1 MERIVFRGLA
11 DGDSTY
17 YRGEAVRV
25 RVAFTRHIAV
35 ETSGGK
41 PYVELT
47 VGAATRRAELV
58 AWKLNRMDFR
68 YVVQAGDLDGDGVSV
83 PANGL
88 KLNGAAVTAKDDASL
103 AADVTHGVAEGG
115 LSRKVDGSQYRPPG
129 PTLSGEGASVA
140 EGGAG
145 AETDLGFAVRLVPAA
160 ASRVTVDY
168 ADAGSGTA
176 TSGVDYAAIEGGTL
190 TFEPG
195 DTLQTAWVKVRGDDA
210 VEGDETVV
218 LSLSGATGAELA
230 TSTVTGTIVDDDE
243 AAPPGP
249 TVERIVFRGLAAGDS
264 TYYRGEAVR
273 VRVAFTRHIA
283 VETSGGEPHVE
294 LTVGAATRRAEL
306 VAWKLNRMD
315 FRYVVQAGDFDG
327 DGVSVPANGLKLNG
341 AAVTAKDDASVDAD
355 VAHGVAEG
363 GASRKVDGSQYR
375 PQGPT
380 LSGEGASVAEGGAG
394 AETDLGFAVRLA
406 PAAASRVTVDYAD
419 AGSGTATSGVDYAA
433 IEGGTLTFEPGDTL
447 QTAWVKVRGDD
458 AVEGDETVVL
468 SLSGATGAELAT
480 STVTGTIVDDD
491 EAAPPG
497 PTVERIV
504 FLGLAAGDSTY
515 YRGEAVRV
523 RVAFTRHIAVET
535 SGGEPH
541 VELTVGAAT
550 RRAELVA
557 WKLNRMDFRY
567 VVQAGDFDG
576 DGVSVPANGLKL
588 NGAAVTAKD
597 DASVD
602 ADVAH
607 GVAEGGASR
616 KVDGSQYRPQGP
628 TLSGEGASVAE
639 GGAGAETD
647 LGFAV
652 RLAPAAA
659 SRVTVDYAD
668 AGSGTATSGVD
679 YAAIEGGTLTFEP
692 GDTLQTAWVKVRG
705 DDAVEGDET
714 VVLSL
719 SGATGA
725 ELATS
730 TVTGTIVDDD
740 EAAPPGPTV
749 ERIVFLGLAAGD
761 STYYRGEAVRVRVAF
776 TRHIAVET
784 SGGEPHVEL
793 TVGAATRRAEL
804 VAWKLNRM
812 DFRYVVQADDFDG
825 DGVSVPANGLKLN
838 GAAVTAK
845 DDASVDADVAHGV
858 AEGGASRKVD
868 GSQYRPQGP
877 TLSGEGASVAEGGA
891 GAETDLGFAV
901 RLAPAAASRV
911 TVDYAD
917 AGSGTATSGVDY
929 AAIEGGTLTFE
940 PGDTLQ
946 TAWVK
951 VRGDDAVEGDET
963 VVLSLSGAT
972 GAELATSTVT
982 GTIVDDDEA
991 APPGPT
997 VERIVFLGL
1006 AAGDSTY
1013 YRGEAVRVRVAF
1025 TRHIA
1030 VETSGGEPHV
1040 ELTVGAAT
1048 RRAELVAW
1056 KLNRMDFR
1064 YVVQADD
1071 FDGDGVSVPANGL
1084 KLNGA
1089 AVTAK
1094 DAASVDAD
1102 VAHGVAEGGASR
1114 KVDGSQYRPQGPT
1127 LSGEGAS
1134 VAEGGAGAETDLGFA
1149 VRLAPPAASR
1159 VTVDYADAGSGTA
1172 TSGVDYAAIGGGTLT
1187 FEPGDTLQTVWVKVR
1202 GDDAVEDDETV
1213 VLSLSGAAGA
1223 ELATSTVTGTIVDD
1237 DGPEPRGPTVERIVF
1252 RGLAAGDSTY
1262 YRGEAVRVRVAFT
1275 RHIAMEMSGG
1285 KPHVELTVGAATRR
1299 AELVAWKLNRMD
1311 FRYVVQAGDLD
1322 GDGVSVP
1329 ANGLKLNGATV
1340 KARNGPALDANPAH
1354 GAAEGGASRKVDGSG
1369 HRPQGPTL
1377 SAGGSSA
1384 TEGGSDTETA
1394 LEFAVWLGPPAASRV
1409 TVAYADA
1416 GSGTATAGVD
1426 YAEIEADTLTFEP
1439 GETLKTVSVT
1449 VRGDDEVEDDETVV
1463 LSLSGA
1469 TNAELASRRVTG
1481 TIVDDDGSR
1490 PTVSIDSAT
1499 IREPG
1504 PGEAVAL
1511 SFTVSLRAPSARQVT
1526 VRYADA
1532 GTGTA
1537 TPGGDYDAVTPG
1549 TVVFAAGDTAQ
1560 TVEVTVRGDAL
1571 DEPVETIV
1579 LALARPVNADL
1590 PNGGAR
1596 GVGTIVDDDDAPTI
1610 SGDSPSVEEGN
1621 GEGRRLRFTLA
1632 LDRPSGRGLA
1642 LYYADAGTGTA
1653 TSGADYEEVVPDT
1666 LFFEPG
1672 ETTKS
1677 IDVMVVGDTLQELD
1691 ETVVLRLSAA
1701 DSSLL
1706 AVSTAL
1712 IAGTIVDDDGED
1724 LAPSFGDAVVPA
1736 QRWVRAC
1743 EIRAVQLPAAEGGDA
1758 PLAYGLAPAL
1768 PLGLAFDAGRR
1779 TIAGTPEREQPIT
1792 TYRYTATDA
1801 DGDSATLSF
1810 TAQVELLE
1818 CGLEEADG
1826 LDADGDPEAVD
1837 AASSETPS
1845 IGDAGDFD
1853 AEQEALSEDATAVS
1867 MHQEDD
1873 AEGGLAT
1880 GPVVGAQSSALT
1892 VQRFNFRGLAAGDS
1906 TYYRGEVVRV
1916 RVFFTQHVTVNT
1928 SGGKPYLDLTVGS
1941 TTRRAAYNSS
1951 RQNYLGFSYRVQA
1964 DDFDGDGVSVPA
1976 NGLKLNGAT
1985 VTARSNPAVVAD
1997 PAHGVAEGGLSRKVD
2012 GSQFRPPGLAVERI
2026 DFRSAPGGDSTY
2038 YRDEIVRVRVFFT
2051 EQIAVD
2057 ASGGLPSVDLTVG
2070 AETRRAVMGSRS
2082 WNQNRLELRYVVQ
2095 AGDFDGDGVSVQ
2107 ANSLSLNGAVVT
2119 AQGDASVL
2127 AETGHGA
2134 VEGGAS
2140 QKVDGSQYRPQGPT
2154 LSAGGTSVVEGDSG
2168 AETDL
2173 EFAVR
2178 LAPAAASRVTVDYAD
2193 AGSGTATSGVDYAAI
2208 EGGTLTFEPG
2218 DTLQTVWVKVRGDDE
2233 VEDDETVVLSL
2244 SGATGAELATSTVRG
2259 TIVNDD
2265 EAAPALTV
2273 QRFNFRGLGAADS
2286 TYYLNEVVRVRV
2298 FFTEHVTVDTSGG
2311 EPYLDLTVGSTTR
2324 RAAYNSSR
2332 QNYLGFSYRVQAD
2345 DFDGDGVSVPAN
2357 GLKLNGATVTARSNP
2372 AVVADPAH
2380 GVAEGGLSRKVDGSQ
2395 FRPQGPTLSAGGT
2408 SVVEGDSGAETDL
2421 EFAVRLVPAA
2431 ASRVT
2436 VEYADAG
2443 SGTAT
2448 SGVDYAAIGSGTL
2461 TFEPGD
2467 TLQTVWVKVRG
2478 DDEVEDDETVVL
2490 SLSGAAGAELATSTV
2505 RGTIV
2510 DDDEA
2515 APALT
2520 VQRFNFRGLG
2530 ASDSTYYLNEVVRVR
2545 VFFTE
2550 HVTVDTSGGEPYLDL
2565 TVGAT
2570 TRRADYGSSRQN
2582 YLDFRYRVQADDF
2595 DGDGVSVP
2603 ANGLKLNGAT
2613 VTARNNPSVVADP
2626 GHGVAEGGLS
2636 RKVDGSQLRPQGPTL
2651 SAGGTSVVEGD
2662 SGAETD
2668 LEFAVRLAP
2677 PAASRVT
2684 VEYADAGSGTA
2695 TSGVDYAA
2703 IGSGTL
2709 TFEPGD
2715 TLKTVWVK
2723 VRGDDEV
2730 EDDETVVLSLSG
2742 ATGAELATSTVRGTI
2757 VNDDEAAPALTV
2769 QRFNFR
2775 GLGASDS
2782 TYYLNEVV
2790 RVRVFFTEH
2799 VTVDTSGGEPYL
2811 DLTVGATTRR
2821 ADYGSSR
2828 QNYLDFSYRVQADDF
2843 DGDGVSVPANGLK
2856 LNGATV
2862 TARNNPS
2869 VVADPGHGVAEGGL
2883 SRKVDGSQ
2891 LRPQGPTLSAG
2902 GTSVVEGDSGAET
2915 DLEFAVRLAPPAASR
2930 VTVEYADAGSGT
2942 ATSGVDY
2949 AAIEGGTLTFEPGE
2963 TLKTVWVK
2971 VRGDDE
2977 VEDDETVVLSLSGAA
2992 GAELAT
2998 STVRGTI
3005 VDDDEAAPALTVQ
3018 RFNFRGLGASDSTY
3032 YLNEVVR
3039 VRVFF
3044 TEHVTVDT
3052 SGGEP
3057 YLDLTVG
3064 STTRRAAYNSSRQ
3077 NYLGFSYRVQAD
3089 DFDGDGVSVPA
3100 NGLKLNGATVTA
3112 RSNPAVVADPAH
3124 GVAEG
3129 GLSRK
3134 VDGSQLRPQGP
3145 TLSAGG
3151 TSVVEGDSGAETDLE
3166 FAVRLAPAA
3175 ASRVTVDYADAGS
3188 GTATSGVDYAAI
3200 EGGTLTFEP
3209 GETLK
3214 TVWVKVR
3221 GDDEVEDDET
3231 VVLSLSGAAGAELA
3245 TSTVRGT
3252 IVDDDEAAPAL
3263 TVQRFNFRGL
3273 GASDSTYYL
3282 NEVVRVRVF
3291 FTEHVTVDTSG
3302 GEPYLDLTVGA
3313 TTRRADYGSSRQ
3325 NYLDFRYRVQADDFD
3340 GDGVSVP
3347 ANGLKLNGATVTARN
3362 NPSVVA
3368 DPGHGVAEGGLSR
3381 KVDGSQ
3387 LRPQGPTLSAGGT
3400 SVVEGDSGAE
3410 TDLEFAVRLAPAAAS
3425 RVTVDYADAGSGT
3438 ATSGVDYAAIEGGTL
3453 TFEPGDTLQT
3463 MQVTVRGDDEVEGDE
3478 TVVLSLS
3485 GATGAELATSTV
3497 RGTIVDDDGPEP
3509 RGPTVERI
3517 VFRGL
3522 AAGDSTYY
3530 RDEVVRVRVRFSR
3543 HVTVAT
3549 TAGEPHL
3556 DLTVGATTRRA
3567 DFGSSRQN
3575 YLDFRYRVQAGDFDG
3590 DGVSV
3595 PANGLKLN
3603 GATVTARNGP
3613 ALDANPAHGA
3623 AEGGASRKVDGSGHR
3638 PQGPTLSAGGSSAA
3652 EGGSDTETALEF
3664 AVWLGPP
3671 AASRVTVAYADAGS
3685 GTATAGVDYAEIE
3698 ADTLTFE
3705 PGETLKTVS
3714 VTVRGDDEVEDD
3726 ETVVLSL
3733 SGATNAEL
3741 ASRRVTGTIVDDDG
3755 SRPTVSIDSATIREP
3770 GPGEAV
3776 ALSFTVSLR
3785 APSARQVTVRYADAG
3800 TGTATPGGDYDAV
3813 TPGTVVFAA
3822 GDTAQTVEVTVR
3834 GDALDEPVETIV
3846 LALARPV
3853 NADLPNGGAR
3863 GVGTIVDDDD
3873 APTIS
3878 GDSPSVEEGNGEGR
3892 RLRFTLAL
3900 DRPSGRGLAL
3910 YYADAGTGTATSGAD
3925 YEEVVPDTLFFEP
3938 GETTKSIDVMVVG
3951 DTLQELD
3958 ETVVLRLSAADS
3970 SLLAVSTALI
3980 AGTIVD
3986 DDGEDLAPSFGDAV
4000 VPAQRWVRACE
4011 IRAVQLPAAEGGDA
4025 PLAYGLAPAL
4035 PLGLAFD
4042 AGRRTI
4048 AGTPER
4054 EQPITTYRYTATD
4067 ADGDSATLSFTA
4079 QVELL
4084 ECGLEADGLDADGEP
4099 EAVDAASSETP
4110 SIGDA
4115 GDFDAER
4122 EALSEDA
4129 TAVSD
4134 SGLPLGPVAVAQSAT
4149 PSMQRIVFLGLAAG
4163 DSTYY
4168 RGEAV
4173 RVRMAFTHHI
4183 AVDTAGGKPYV
4194 DLTVGTATR
4203 RADLVAWKLNRLDF
4217 RYTVQAT
4224 DFDGDGVSVPANGLK
4239 LNGATITAKNDTSV
4253 NANIAHDS
4261 AAGGASR
4268 KVDGSKYRPPSVR
4281 SATFSNSP
4289 ASGDTYGYGE
4299 KIEATVAFDRR
4310 VLVSTT
4316 GGTPSLDL
4324 TIGAHT
4330 RQATLIRAGRR
4341 TRLIFSYTVQAGDL
4355 APAGASIA
4363 ANAVRLNGGT
4373 ITHDA
4378 DSATHAILAHEAVAA
4393 DTTRRVDGRRGR
4405 PPKVGE
4411 IAFGA
4416 PAPTDSVYYRGDSI
4430 RVRVA
4435 FDDSVAVDT
4444 TSGKPQV
4451 ALTVGTATRQAA
4463 FSAHAGKALDF
4474 VYVVQATDRDSDGV
4488 SIATNAL
4495 ALNGATIRGTGA
4507 AAARNAD
4514 VTHPP
4519 VAASAARTVD
4529 GSKVGAPKVSSVAFA
4544 GLPPDGDTYH
4554 YDDEVRVQVV
4564 FDGRVAVDTV
4574 GGEPQLALSMGT
4586 RRRQAVFAPSA
4597 STGTTLVFAYR
4608 VQSADVDSDGASIA
4622 ANALALNGGSIKA
4635 EADSTT
4641 AALVTHDSLAAD
4653 PARKV
4658 DGRPRITSLEFYD
4671 PPSSVPPSAGV
4682 YGFGE
4687 RIRILARYDQKLILD
4702 HRAWVSLEVGTDTV
4716 QVRSSWRLR
4725 MGDRALLFTYVV
4737 GRGAMDSDGVRVPKG
4752 VLSLNGGMLKA
4763 DSDGVTRARLDH
4775 GGLPADSSRRVNGS
4789 VTPTPRPV
4797 VTLTD
4802 DPPASGNTYTW
4813 NERIEAS
4820 VYFNVD
4826 VLVTG
4831 RPRLTMNVGTGTR
4844 QLVADEYGGRGP
4856 LTFEY
4861 VVQAADM
4868 DADGISFPANAL
4880 SLPSGA
4886 TIRSATDTSI
4896 HAVLSHDSVP
4906 ADPQRK
4912 VDGQSV
4918 QAPKVLRTFIG
4929 PPPSHDNTYTRGET
4943 FFTSMVFDR
4952 DVAVDTT
4959 GGRPRVALEIGDSTR
4974 YATYW
4979 RSPRGRPQELQFV
4992 YVVQAGDRDADGVS
5006 IKANGLSANGGSITL
5021 LGDTTPAVLSHVG
5034 LFPTGHKVDGGRVGA
5049 PHARWAAF
5057 NAPVKGDTYL
5067 RGERIEVT
5075 ISFDRVASVDTV
5087 GGRPR
5092 IALQVGDSTRYATY
5106 LGPSRAQAHIELGY
5120 VVRAGDRDADGLSIG
5135 ANALELNG
5143 GTITAP
5149 GDTTPAVLTRATV
5162 PTSAAH
5168 KVDGSRAGVAE
5179 VQWLA
5184 VGPPPSRDSTYTRG
5198 EVLYASVHF
5207 NRAVAVDTTG
5217 GRPRIAIEIG
5227 DSTRYATYSHQFT
5240 NTPARQ
5246 VFKYV
5251 VQASDRDTDG
5261 LSVAADAL
5269 ELNGGS
5275 ITAPDDTVSADLSHA
5290 PVAADSAFKVD
5301 GGRTGVPHVRWM
5313 WFNAPASGDTYL
5325 RGEHVGVT
5333 VAFDRSTS
5341 VDTVGGRPRI
5351 ALQVGDSTRHA
5362 TYLGA
5367 PGARTNYGFTYVVQ
5381 TGDRDADGLSIAA
5394 NALELNGGSI
5404 TAPGDTAAA
5413 VLTHDSVPTSAAH
5426 KVDGSRAAGDVAA
5439 EENRAPE
5446 VVSEIAPKT
5455 MEVASPPAVVDLSA
5469 HFRDPDG
5476 DELRY
5481 FAASATP
5488 RSVRVDEAGG
5498 VLTIHAAAVGQSTVT
5513 VRAVDPEGAEAEQ
5526 SFLVTVEASRADR
5539 ARILKRSLAAFG
5551 RSVGTETVEAI
5562 GGRLGAADDP
5572 TAMGA
5577 MGAAHLQVGG
5587 RSLSCVGAAER
5598 CDLQE
5603 LARQAA
5609 GLLGVRPS
5617 HGAGSLASAL
5627 RAAAKGGHDAG
5638 ALRGLADAFG
5648 RSAQI
5653 GAQDGFGAGSFG
5665 ATGDLGTGSLGAQ
5678 GGLGTAG
5685 SLGAGSFGATGGR
5698 ASGLGVPGAGG
5709 RGDRPRWGRLVAMD
5723 PVTRDELLTRSSFRF
5738 SPGAG
5743 AGGGA
5748 QAAPGGWTFWGRASA
5763 GGFEGR
5769 PEDDLALD
5777 GTVRSAYLGADY
5789 RFGAGPLVGLALSRT
5804 TSLIGFESG
5813 INGTGTVDAR
5823 LTSLYP
5829 YAQWSPRAGLSV
5841 WGLVGAG
5848 RGTAALSEDA
5858 TRRRYETGMGMAMTA
5873 AGVRQRLTGV
5883 LAVKADAF
5891 EVRTDADEAEGLA
5904 GVVANVRRL
5913 RVASEVVGR
5922 WGLSGGSSIASQVEV
5937 GARFDGGDAETG
5949 AGAEAG
5955 AGIGYVHEGI
5965 GLSVDARGR
5974 ALVAHQASSF
5984 REWGASVAVRL
5995 RPSGEAGG
6003 LSFALEPSWGNAASG
6018 VATLWREGAAAG
6030 APGVPLGGSLSPAQ
6044 AGGVPLASERASASR
6059 LHMEVDYAIVLA
6071 DGGRV
6076 APFGR
6081 WAVEGGSGRRLNVG
6095 VRLSVLEAA
6104 TLDLFGEEVSGGAK
6118 PADRRLGLQGAVR
6131 FK

>member
-1 MERIVFRGLA
+1 MFQSKTMRAAVPGVR
-11 DGDSTY
+11 DS
-17 YRGEAVRV
+17 VC
-25 RVAFTRHIAV
+25 
-35 ETSGGK
+35 GGK
-41 PYVELT
+41 AWTGVVTFVLL
-47 VGAATRRAELV
+47 VLIGAAPSSRAE
-58 AWKLNRMDFR
+58 AHF
-68 YVVQAGDLDGDGVSV
+68 DGDGVSI

-88 KLNGAAVTAKDDASL
+88 KLNGAAVKARNGPALDANP
-103 AADVTHGVAEGG
+103 AHGAAEGG
-115 LSRKVDGSQYRPPG
+115 ASRKVDGSGHRPDADGDPEAVDAASSETPSIDDVG
-129 PTLSGEGASVA
+129 DFDAEREVLSEDASAVLMHQDVDA
-140 EGGAG
+140 EGG
-145 AETDLGFAVRLVPAA
+145 
-160 ASRVTVDY
+160 
-168 ADAGSGTA
+168 
-176 TSGVDYAAIEGGTL
+176 
-190 TFEPG
+190 
-195 DTLQTAWVKVRGDDA
+195 
-210 VEGDETVV
+210 
-218 LSLSGATGAELA
+218 LA
-230 TSTVTGTIVDDDE
+230 TEPVVGAQSSALTVQ
-243 AAPPGP
+243 
-249 TVERIVFRGLAAGDS
+249 RFNFRGLAAGDS
-264 TYYRGEAVR
+264 TYYRDEVVR
-273 VRVAFTRHIA
+273 VRVFFTQH
-283 VETSGGEPHVE
+283 VTVNTSGGEPYLD
-294 LTVGAATRRAEL
+294 LTVGSTTRRADYGSSRQNYL
-306 VAWKLNRMD
+306 D
-315 FRYVVQAGDFDG
+315 FRYRVQADDFDG

-341 AAVTAKDDASVDAD
+341 ATVIARNNPAVVAD
-355 VAHGVAEG
+355 PAHGVAEG
-363 GASRKVDGSQYR
+363 GLSRKVDGSQFRPPGLAVDRIDFRSAPEGDSTYYRDEIVRVRVFFTQQIAVDASGGLPSVDLTVGTETRRAVMGSRSWNQHRLELRYVVQAGDFDGDGVSVQANSLSLNGAVVTAQGDASVVAETGHGAVEGGASQKVDGSQYR

-406 PAAASRVTVDYAD
+406 PAAASRVTVEYAD

-447 QTAWVKVRGDD
+447 KTVWVKVRGDD
-458 AVEGDETVVL
+458 EVEGDETVVL

-480 STVTGTIVDDD
+480 STVRGTIVNDD
-491 EAAPPG
+491 EAAP
-497 PTVERIV
+497 V
-504 FLGLAAGDSTY
+504 
-515 YRGEAVRV
+515 
-523 RVAFTRHIAVET
+523 
-535 SGGEPH
+535 
-541 VELTVGAAT
+541 
-550 RRAELVA
+550 
-557 WKLNRMDFRY
+557 
-567 VVQAGDFDG
+567 
-576 DGVSVPANGLKL
+576 
-588 NGAAVTAKD
+588 
-597 DASVD
+597 
-602 ADVAH
+602 
-607 GVAEGGASR
+607 
-616 KVDGSQYRPQGP
+616 
-628 TLSGEGASVAE
+628 
-639 GGAGAETD
+639 
-647 LGFAV
+647 
-652 RLAPAAA
+652 
-659 SRVTVDYAD
+659 
-668 AGSGTATSGVD
+668 
-679 YAAIEGGTLTFEP
+679 
-692 GDTLQTAWVKVRG
+692 
-705 DDAVEGDET
+705 
-714 VVLSL
+714 
-719 SGATGA
+719 
-725 ELATS
+725 
-730 TVTGTIVDDD
+730 
-740 EAAPPGPTV
+740 
-749 ERIVFLGLAAGD
+749 
-761 STYYRGEAVRVRVAF
+761 
-776 TRHIAVET
+776 
-784 SGGEPHVEL
+784 
-793 TVGAATRRAEL
+793 
-804 VAWKLNRM
+804 
-812 DFRYVVQADDFDG
+812 
-825 DGVSVPANGLKLN
+825 
-838 GAAVTAK
+838 
-845 DDASVDADVAHGV
+845 
-858 AEGGASRKVD
+858 
-868 GSQYRPQGP
+868 
-877 TLSGEGASVAEGGA
+877 
-891 GAETDLGFAV
+891 
-901 RLAPAAASRV
+901 
-911 TVDYAD
+911 
-917 AGSGTATSGVDY
+917 
-929 AAIEGGTLTFE
+929 
-940 PGDTLQ
+940 
-946 TAWVK
+946 
-951 VRGDDAVEGDET
+951 
-963 VVLSLSGAT
+963 
-972 GAELATSTVT
+972 
-982 GTIVDDDEA
+982 
-991 APPGPT
+991 
-997 VERIVFLGL
+997 
-1006 AAGDSTY
+1006 
-1013 YRGEAVRVRVAF
+1013 
-1025 TRHIA
+1025 
-1030 VETSGGEPHV
+1030 
-1040 ELTVGAAT
+1040 
-1048 RRAELVAW
+1048 
-1056 KLNRMDFR
+1056 
-1064 YVVQADD
+1064 
-1071 FDGDGVSVPANGL
+1071 
-1084 KLNGA
+1084 
-1089 AVTAK
+1089 
-1094 DAASVDAD
+1094 
-1102 VAHGVAEGGASR
+1102 
-1114 KVDGSQYRPQGPT
+1114 
-1127 LSGEGAS
+1127 
-1134 VAEGGAGAETDLGFA
+1134 
-1149 VRLAPPAASR
+1149 
-1159 VTVDYADAGSGTA
+1159 
-1172 TSGVDYAAIGGGTLT
+1172 
-1187 FEPGDTLQTVWVKVR
+1187 
-1202 GDDAVEDDETV
+1202 
-1213 VLSLSGAAGA
+1213 
-1223 ELATSTVTGTIVDD
+1223 
-1237 DGPEPRGPTVERIVF
+1237 
-1252 RGLAAGDSTY
+1252 
-1262 YRGEAVRVRVAFT
+1262 
-1275 RHIAMEMSGG
+1275 
-1285 KPHVELTVGAATRR
+1285 
-1299 AELVAWKLNRMD
+1299 
-1311 FRYVVQAGDLD
+1311 
-1322 GDGVSVP
+1322 
-1329 ANGLKLNGATV
+1329 
-1340 KARNGPALDANPAH
+1340 
-1354 GAAEGGASRKVDGSG
+1354 
-1369 HRPQGPTL
+1369 
-1377 SAGGSSA
+1377 
-1384 TEGGSDTETA
+1384 
-1394 LEFAVWLGPPAASRV
+1394 
-1409 TVAYADA
+1409 
-1416 GSGTATAGVD
+1416 
-1426 YAEIEADTLTFEP
+1426 
-1439 GETLKTVSVT
+1439 
-1449 VRGDDEVEDDETVV
+1449 
-1463 LSLSGA
+1463 
-1469 TNAELASRRVTG
+1469 
-1481 TIVDDDGSR
+1481 
-1490 PTVSIDSAT
+1490 
-1499 IREPG
+1499 
-1504 PGEAVAL
+1504 
-1511 SFTVSLRAPSARQVT
+1511 
-1526 VRYADA
+1526 
-1532 GTGTA
+1532 
-1537 TPGGDYDAVTPG
+1537 
-1549 TVVFAAGDTAQ
+1549 
-1560 TVEVTVRGDAL
+1560 
-1571 DEPVETIV
+1571 
-1579 LALARPVNADL
+1579 
-1590 PNGGAR
+1590 
-1596 GVGTIVDDDDAPTI
+1596 
-1610 SGDSPSVEEGN
+1610 
-1621 GEGRRLRFTLA
+1621 
-1632 LDRPSGRGLA
+1632 
-1642 LYYADAGTGTA
+1642 
-1653 TSGADYEEVVPDT
+1653 
-1666 LFFEPG
+1666 
-1672 ETTKS
+1672 
-1677 IDVMVVGDTLQELD
+1677 
-1691 ETVVLRLSAA
+1691 
-1701 DSSLL
+1701 
-1706 AVSTAL
+1706 
-1712 IAGTIVDDDGED
+1712 
-1724 LAPSFGDAVVPA
+1724 
-1736 QRWVRAC
+1736 
-1743 EIRAVQLPAAEGGDA
+1743 
-1758 PLAYGLAPAL
+1758 
-1768 PLGLAFDAGRR
+1768 
-1779 TIAGTPEREQPIT
+1779 
-1792 TYRYTATDA
+1792 
-1801 DGDSATLSF
+1801 
-1810 TAQVELLE
+1810 
-1818 CGLEEADG
+1818 
-1826 LDADGDPEAVD
+1826 
-1837 AASSETPS
+1837 
-1845 IGDAGDFD
+1845 
-1853 AEQEALSEDATAVS
+1853 
-1867 MHQEDD
+1867 
-1873 AEGGLAT
+1873 
-1880 GPVVGAQSSALT
+1880 LT
-1892 VQRFNFRGLAAGDS
+1892 VQRFNFRGLGASDS
-1906 TYYRGEVVRV
+1906 TYYLNEVVRV
-1916 RVFFTQHVTVNT
+1916 RVFFTEHVTVDT
-1928 SGGKPYLDLTVGS
+1928 SGGEPYLDLTVGS

-1985 VTARSNPAVVAD
+1985 VTARNNPAVVAD

-2012 GSQFRPPGLAVERI
+2012 GSQL
-2026 DFRSAPGGDSTY
+2026 
-2038 YRDEIVRVRVFFT
+2038 
-2051 EQIAVD
+2051 
-2057 ASGGLPSVDLTVG
+2057 
-2070 AETRRAVMGSRS
+2070 
-2082 WNQNRLELRYVVQ
+2082 
-2095 AGDFDGDGVSVQ
+2095 
-2107 ANSLSLNGAVVT
+2107 
-2119 AQGDASVL
+2119 
-2127 AETGHGA
+2127 
-2134 VEGGAS
+2134 
-2140 QKVDGSQYRPQGPT
+2140 RPQGPT

-2178 LAPAAASRVTVDYAD
+2178 LAPPAASRVTVDYAD

-2208 EGGTLTFEPG
+2208 GSGTLTFEPG
-2218 DTLQTVWVKVRGDDE
+2218 DTLQTVSVTVRGDDE

-2259 TIVNDD
+2259 TIVDDD

-2357 GLKLNGATVTARSNP
+2357 GLKLNGATVTARN
-2372 AVVADPAH
+2372 
-2380 GVAEGGLSRKVDGSQ
+2380 
-2395 FRPQGPTLSAGGT
+2395 
-2408 SVVEGDSGAETDL
+2408 
-2421 EFAVRLVPAA
+2421 
-2431 ASRVT
+2431 
-2436 VEYADAG
+2436 
-2443 SGTAT
+2443 
-2448 SGVDYAAIGSGTL
+2448 
-2461 TFEPGD
+2461 
-2467 TLQTVWVKVRG
+2467 
-2478 DDEVEDDETVVL
+2478 
-2490 SLSGAAGAELATSTV
+2490 
-2505 RGTIV
+2505 
-2510 DDDEA
+2510 
-2515 APALT
+2515 
-2520 VQRFNFRGLG
+2520 
-2530 ASDSTYYLNEVVRVR
+2530 
-2545 VFFTE
+2545 
-2550 HVTVDTSGGEPYLDL
+2550 
-2565 TVGAT
+2565 
-2570 TRRADYGSSRQN
+2570 
-2582 YLDFRYRVQADDF
+2582 
-2595 DGDGVSVP
+2595 
-2603 ANGLKLNGAT
+2603 
-2613 VTARNNPSVVADP
+2613 
-2626 GHGVAEGGLS
+2626 
-2636 RKVDGSQLRPQGPTL
+2636 
-2651 SAGGTSVVEGD
+2651 
-2662 SGAETD
+2662 
-2668 LEFAVRLAP
+2668 
-2677 PAASRVT
+2677 
-2684 VEYADAGSGTA
+2684 
-2695 TSGVDYAA
+2695 
-2703 IGSGTL
+2703 
-2709 TFEPGD
+2709 
-2715 TLKTVWVK
+2715 
-2723 VRGDDEV
+2723 
-2730 EDDETVVLSLSG
+2730 
-2742 ATGAELATSTVRGTI
+2742 
-2757 VNDDEAAPALTV
+2757 
-2769 QRFNFR
+2769 
-2775 GLGASDS
+2775 
-2782 TYYLNEVV
+2782 
-2790 RVRVFFTEH
+2790 
-2799 VTVDTSGGEPYL
+2799 
-2811 DLTVGATTRR
+2811 
-2821 ADYGSSR
+2821 
-2828 QNYLDFSYRVQADDF
+2828 
-2843 DGDGVSVPANGLK
+2843 
-2856 LNGATV
+2856 
-2862 TARNNPS
+2862 
-2869 VVADPGHGVAEGGL
+2869 
-2883 SRKVDGSQ
+2883 
-2891 LRPQGPTLSAG
+2891 
-2902 GTSVVEGDSGAET
+2902 
-2915 DLEFAVRLAPPAASR
+2915 
-2930 VTVEYADAGSGT
+2930 
-2942 ATSGVDY
+2942 
-2949 AAIEGGTLTFEPGE
+2949 
-2963 TLKTVWVK
+2963 
-2971 VRGDDE
+2971 
-2977 VEDDETVVLSLSGAA
+2977 
-2992 GAELAT
+2992 
-2998 STVRGTI
+2998 
-3005 VDDDEAAPALTVQ
+3005 
-3018 RFNFRGLGASDSTY
+3018 
-3032 YLNEVVR
+3032 
-3039 VRVFF
+3039 
-3044 TEHVTVDT
+3044 
-3052 SGGEP
+3052 
-3057 YLDLTVG
+3057 
-3064 STTRRAAYNSSRQ
+3064 
-3077 NYLGFSYRVQAD
+3077 
-3089 DFDGDGVSVPA
+3089 
-3100 NGLKLNGATVTA
+3100 
-3112 RSNPAVVADPAH
+3112 NPAVVADPAH

-3200 EGGTLTFEP
+3200 GSGTLTFEP
-3209 GETLK
+3209 GDTLK
-3214 TVWVKVR
+3214 TVSVTVR

-3231 VVLSLSGAAGAELA
+3231 VVLSLSGATGAELATSTVRGTIVDDDEAAPALTVQRFNFRGLGAADSTYYLNEVVRVRVFFTEHVTVDTSGGEPYLDLTVGSTTRRAAYNSSRQNYLGFSYRVQADDFDGDGVSVPANGLKLNGATVTARNNPAVVADPAHGVAEGGLSRKVDGSQLRPQGPTLSAGGTSVVEGDSGAETDLEFAVRLAPPATARVTVAYADAGSGTATSGVDYAEIGSGTLTFEPGDTLQTVSVTVRGDDEVEDDETVVLSLSGATGAELA

-3313 TTRRADYGSSRQ
+3313 TTRRAAYNSSRQNYLGFSYRVQADDFDGDGVSVPANGLKLNGAAVTARSNPAVVADPAHGVAEGGLSRKVDGSQLRPQGPTLSAGGTSVVEGGSGAETDLEFAVRLAPPATSRVTVAYADAGSGTATSGVDYAAIEAGTLTFEPGETLKTVWVKVRGDDEVEDDETVVLSLSGATGAELATSTVRGTIVDDDEAAPALTVQRFNFRGLGASDSTYYLNEVVRVRVFFTEHVTVDTSGGEPYLDLTVGSTTRRADYGSSRQ

-3347 ANGLKLNGATVTARN
+3347 ANGLKLNGATVTARD
-3362 NPSVVA
+3362 NPAVVA
-3368 DPGHGVAEGGLSR
+3368 DPAHGVAEGGLSR

-3410 TDLEFAVRLAPAAAS
+3410 TDLEFAVRLAPPATA

-3463 MQVTVRGDDEVEGDE
+3463 VSVTVRGDDEVEGDE

-3485 GATGAELATSTV
+3485 GATGAELATSTIT
-3497 RGTIVDDDGPEP
+3497 GTIVDDDGPEP

-3530 RDEVVRVRVRFSR
+3530 RDEVVRVRVRFLQ
-3543 HVTVAT
+3543 HVTVDT
-3549 TAGEPHL
+3549 TGGEPYL
-3556 DLTVGATTRRA
+3556 DLTVGSTTRRA
-3567 DFGSSRQN
+3567 DYGSSRQN

-3590 DGVSV
+3590 DGVSI

-3603 GATVTARNGP
+3603 GATVKARNGP
-3613 ALDANPAHGA
+3613 ALDANPAHGT

-3652 EGGSDTETALEF
+3652 EGGSNTETDLEF

-3685 GTATAGVDYAEIE
+3685 GTATSGVDYAAIE

-3726 ETVVLSL
+3726 ETVALSL
-3733 SGATNAEL
+3733 SGASGAEL
-3741 ASRRVTGTIVDDDG
+3741 ASRTVTGTIVDDDG
-3755 SRPTVSIDSATIREP
+3755 SRPTVSIDSATVREP

-3776 ALSFTVSLR
+3776 ALSFTVSLS

-3822 GDTAQTVEVTVR
+3822 GDTVQTVEVTVR
-3834 GDALDEPVETIV
+3834 GDVLDEPVETIV
-3846 LALARPV
+3846 LALAGPV
-3853 NADLPNGGAR
+3853 NADIPNGGAR

-3873 APTIS
+3873 APTLS
-3878 GDSPSVEEGNGEGR
+3878 ADSPSVEEGKGEGR
-3892 RLRFTLAL
+3892 RLTFTLAL

-3970 SLLAVSTALI
+3970 SLLAVSKALI

-4011 IRAVQLPAAEGGDA
+4011 VRAVQLPAAEGGNT
-4025 PLAYGLAPAL
+4025 PLTYGLAPAL

-4054 EQPITTYRYTATD
+4054 EQPVTNYRYTATD

-4099 EAVDAASSETP
+4099 EAADAASSETP

-4115 GDFDAER
+4115 GDFDAEQ
-4122 EALSEDA
+4122 EAFSEDA
-4129 TAVSD
+4129 TAVSMHQED
-4134 SGLPLGPVAVAQSAT
+4134 DAEGGLATDPVVGAQSSALT
-4149 PSMQRIVFLGLAAG
+4149 VQRIVFRGLAVG

-4168 RGEAV
+4168 LNEVV
-4173 RVRMAFTHHI
+4173 RVRVFFTQH
-4183 AVDTAGGKPYV
+4183 VTLNTSGGKPYL
-4194 DLTVGTATR
+4194 DLTVGTTTR
-4203 RADLVAWKLNRLDF
+4203 RAEFGSKRQNYLDF
-4217 RYTVQAT
+4217 RYRVQAD
-4224 DFDGDGVSVPANGLK
+4224 DFDGDGVSVPASGLK
-4239 LNGATITAKNDTSV
+4239 LNGARITAQNDTSAH
-4253 NANIAHDS
+4253 ANIAHDS

-4268 KVDGSKYRPPSVR
+4268 KVDGSKYRPPRVR
-4281 SATFSNSP
+4281 SVTFTNSP
-4289 ASGDTYGYGE
+4289 ASGGTYGYGE

-4316 GGTPSLDL
+4316 GGTPSLTL
-4324 TIGAHT
+4324 TIGAGA
-4330 RQATLIRAGRR
+4330 RQATLSDRPGTR
-4341 TRLIFSYTVQAGDL
+4341 TRLTFSYTVQAGDV
-4355 APAGASIA
+4355 APGGASIA
-4363 ANAVRLNGGT
+4363 ANALRLNGGT
-4373 ITHDA
+4373 ITSDA
-4378 DSATHAILAHEAVAA
+4378 DSATNAALAHGGVRA

-4430 RVRVA
+4430 TVRVA

-4451 ALTVGTATRQAA
+4451 ALTIGTATRQAA
-4463 FSAHAGKALDF
+4463 LSARAGKTLDF

-4488 SIATNAL
+4488 SIAANAL

-4554 YDDEVRVQVV
+4554 YGDEVRVQVV

-4574 GGEPQLALSMGT
+4574 GGKPQLALSMGT

-4635 EADSTT
+4635 EADSAT

-4671 PPSSVPPSAGV
+4671 PPSSVLPSAGV

-4702 HRAWVSLEVGTDTV
+4702 DRAWVSLEVGTDTV

-4737 GRGAMDSDGVRVPKG
+4737 GQGAMDSDGVRVPKG
-4752 VLSLNGGMLKA
+4752 ALSLNGGMLKA

-4775 GGLPADSSRRVNGS
+4775 GGIPADSSRRVNGS
-4789 VTPTPRPV
+4789 VKPAPRPV
-4797 VTLTD
+4797 VTLVD

-4820 VYFNVD
+4820 VYFSVD
-4826 VLVTG
+4826 VRVTG

-4886 TIRSATDTSI
+4886 TIRSAADTSV

-4918 QAPKVLRTFIG
+4918 QAPKVVRTFIG
-4929 PPPSHDNTYTRGET
+4929 PPPSRDNTYTRGET

-4952 DVAVDTT
+4952 DVAVDAT

-4979 RSPRGRPQELQFV
+4979 GPARGRPQELQFV

-5021 LGDTTPAVLSHVG
+5021 LGDTTPAVLSHG
-5034 LFPTGHKVDGGRVGA
+5034 RLPTGYKVDGGRVGA

-5075 ISFDRVASVDTV
+5075 ISFDRVASVDTA

-5106 LGPSRAQAHIELGY
+5106 LGPSRAQAHIALGY

-5149 GDTTPAVLTRATV
+5149 GDTTAAVLTRATV

-5207 NRAVAVDTTG
+5207 DRAVAVDTAG
-5217 GRPRIAIEIG
+5217 GRPRIALEIG

-5251 VQASDRDTDG
+5251 MQASDRDSDG
-5261 LSVAADAL
+5261 LSVAANAL

-5301 GGRTGVPHVRWM
+5301 GSRTGAPHVRWM

-5325 RGEHVGVT
+5325 RGEHVGVI
-5333 VAFDRSTS
+5333 VAFDRDASL
-5341 VDTVGGRPRI
+5341 DTIGGRPRI
-5351 ALQVGDSTRHA
+5351 ALQVGDSTRYA
-5362 TYLGA
+5362 TYLST
-5367 PGARTNYGFTYVVQ
+5367 PGTRANYGFTYVVQ
-5381 TGDRDADGLSIAA
+5381 AGDRDADGLSIAA
-5394 NALELNGGSI
+5394 NALELNGGTI
-5404 TAPGDTAAA
+5404 TAPGDTTAAA

-5426 KVDGSRAAGDVAA
+5426 KVDGSRTAGDVAA

-5455 MEVASPPAVVDLSA
+5455 MEVASPPAVVALSA

-5481 FAASATP
+5481 LAASATP

-5653 GAQDGFGAGSFG
+5653 GAAGSFGAQDGFGAGG
-5665 ATGDLGTGSLGAQ
+5665 LGTGSFGAQ
-5678 GGLGTAG
+5678 DG
-5685 SLGAGSFGATGGR
+5685 FGATGGR
-5698 ASGLGVPGAGG
+5698 ASGFGATGAGG

-5769 PEDDLALD
+5769 PEEDLALD

-5937 GARFDGGDAETG
+5937 AARFDGGDAETG

-5955 AGIGYVHEGI
+5955 AGLGYVHEGI

-6003 LSFALEPSWGNAASG
+6003 LSFTLEPSWGNAASG
-6018 VATLWREGAAAG
+6018 VATLWREGSAAG
-6030 APGVPLGGSLSPAQ
+6030 VPGVPLGGSPSP
-6044 AGGVPLASERASASR
+6044 AGGVPLASGRASASR

-6104 TLDLFGEEVSGGAK
+6104 TLDLFGEEVSGGAE

-6131 FK
+6131 FR